1 LNGLSIG
8 RWHPKGPRFRG
19 LKKLQVIE
27 NKREGK
33 NKWGAFDSPCITP
46 VLRFPMKRAKSGTPT
61 SGTIFDCTEKGKEKY
76 VSDTLSLVAKYDH
89 PKFIINE
96 R

>member
-8 RWHPKGPRFRG
+8 RWHPKGPGFRG

-27 NKREGK
+27 NKREDE

-46 VLRFPMKRAKSGTPT
+46 VLHFLTWRAKSGTT
-61 SGTIFDCTEKGKEKY
+61 VRGLYLI
-76 VSDTLSLVAKYDH
+76 
-89 PKFIINE
+89 
-96 R
+96 